1 MANRRMFSKIIIGTD
16 AFLSLPFGAQALYF
30 QLMCEADN
38 DGFVGN
44 PKRICRMIGASDSD
58 LEALLQKRFLLT
70 FPSGVVVIKHWYIHN
85 WLVQQ
90 YYRKTTYQEEL
101 ATLTF
106 DSKNA
111 YTEARCG
118 QNVDNSYKGITSS
131 DMQEK
136 CYVDNSHKHITNKNE
151 DARADDITNTTTSET
166 DSTQTNIADITDEK
180 QYDSK
185 PILYSENAVKPLRNH
200 SETTAQYNTTQYNIR
215 YDVEEK
221 DCECMNNACAHTRE
235 DLESHLKAL
244 NYEYYRATLACSD
257 TLKER
262 VPLFDRYLEI
272 LRTGKNYE
280 GEAEAFCALT
290 ENEFVTLFCRLWRDR
305 DEIRDKHAYVW
316 KSIITLNKQRK
327 EREKC

>member
-58 LEALLQKRFLLT
+58 LEALLQRRFLLT

-131 DMQEK
+131 EMQEK
-136 CYVDNSHKHITNKNE
+136 CYVDNLHKHITNKSE

-166 DSTQTNIADITDEK
+166 DSTQTNIAGITDEK

-200 SETTAQYNTTQYNIR
+200 SETTAQYNTIR
-215 YDVEEK
+215 YDLEEK

-244 NYEYYRATLACSD
+244 NYEYHRATLACSD

-262 VPLFDRYLEI
+262 VPLFDEYLEI
-272 LRTGKNYE
+272 LRTGRNYE

-290 ENEFVTLFCRLWRDR
+290 ENEFVTLFCRLWSGRGK
-305 DEIRDKHAYVW
+305 IQDKHAYVW

>member
-58 LEALLQKRFLLT
+58 LEALLQRRFLLT

-106 DSKNA
+106 DSKKA

-131 DMQEK
+131 EMQEK
-136 CYVDNSHKHITNKNE
+136 CYVDKSHKHITNKGE

-166 DSTQTNIADITDEK
+166 DSTQTNIAGVTDEK

-200 SETTAQYNTTQYNIR
+200 SETTAQYNTIR
-215 YDVEEK
+215 YDLEEK

-244 NYEYYRATLACSD
+244 NYEYHRATLACSD

-262 VPLFDRYLEI
+262 VPLFDEYLEI

-290 ENEFVTLFCRLWRDR
+290 ENEFVTLFCRLWSGR
-305 DEIRDKHAYVW
+305 DEIQDKHAYVW

>member
-1 MANRRMFSKIIIGTD
+1 MANKRMFSKTIISTD

-30 QLMCEADN
+30 QLMSEADN

-44 PKRICRMIGASDSD
+44 PKRICRMMGASDSD

-101 ATLTF
+101 AALTF
-106 DSKNA
+106 DNKNA
-111 YTEARCG
+111 YTEAPCG

-131 DMQEK
+131 EMQGK
-136 CYVDNSHKHITNKNE
+136 CYVDNLHKHITSESE
-151 DARADDITNTTTSET
+151 DTEANDITTATTVETNNAQTDIAIITSET
-166 DSTQTNIADITDEK
+166 QDN
-180 QYDSK
+180 SK
-185 PILYSENAVKPLRNH
+185 PTLYSETTVKPLRNH
-200 SETTAQYNTTQYNIR
+200 SETTAQYKTKLR

-221 DCECMNNACAHTRE
+221 DCESMNNACAHTRE
-235 DLESHLKAL
+235 DVESHLKAL
-244 NYEYYRATLACSD
+244 NYEYHRATLACSD
-257 TLKER
+257 TMKER
-262 VPLFDRYLEI
+262 VPLFDKYLEI

-290 ENEFVTLFCRLWRDR
+290 ENEFVTLFCRLWSGR
-305 DEIRDKHAYVW
+305 DEIQDAHAYVW
-316 KSIITLNKQRK
+316 KSIITLYKQRK

>member
-1 MANRRMFSKIIIGTD
+1 MANKRMFSKTIIGTD

-30 QLMCEADN
+30 QLMSEADN

-58 LEALLQKRFLLT
+58 LEALLQRRFLLT

-90 YYRKTTYQEEL
+90 YYHKTTYQEEL

-106 DSKNA
+106 DAKKA

-131 DMQEK
+131 EMQEK
-136 CYVDNSHKHITNKNE
+136 CYVDNSYKHITNEGE
-151 DARADDITNTTTSET
+151 DTKADGIANTTTGKT
-166 DSTQTNIADITDEK
+166 DNAQTDIADITDKE

-200 SETTAQYNTTQYNIR
+200 SETTAQYKIKLR
-215 YDVEEK
+215 YDLEEK
-221 DCECMNNACAHTRE
+221 DSECMNNACAHTRE
-235 DLESHLKAL
+235 DVESHLKAL
-244 NYEYYRATLACSD
+244 NYEYHRATLACSD

-262 VPLFDRYLEI
+262 VPLFDKYLEI

-290 ENEFVTLFCRLWRDR
+290 ENEFVTLFCRLWRGR
-305 DEIRDKHAYVW
+305 DEIQDAHAYVW
-316 KSIITLNKQRK
+316 KSIVTLNKQRK

>member
-1 MANRRMFSKIIIGTD
+1 MANKRMFSKTIIGTD

-30 QLMCEADN
+30 QLMSEADN

-44 PKRICRMIGASDSD
+44 PKRICRMMGASDSD
-58 LEALLQKRFLLT
+58 LEALLQRRFLLT
-70 FPSGVVVIKHWYIHN
+70 FPSGVVAIKHWYIHN
-85 WLVQQ
+85 WIVQQ

-106 DSKNA
+106 DAKKA

-131 DMQEK
+131 EMQEK
-136 CYVDNSHKHITNKNE
+136 CYVDNSHKHITNKSE
-151 DARADDITNTTTSET
+151 DARVDDITNTTTSKT

-200 SETTAQYNTTQYNIR
+200 SKTTAQYNTILR
-215 YDVEEK
+215 YDLEEK

-235 DLESHLKAL
+235 DVESHLKAL
-244 NYEYYRATLACSD
+244 NYEYHRATLACSD

-262 VPLFDRYLEI
+262 VPLFDKYLEI

-290 ENEFVTLFCRLWRDR
+290 EKEFVTLFCRLWSGR
-305 DEIRDKHAYVW
+305 DEIQDAHAYVW
-316 KSIITLNKQRK
+316 KSIVTLNKQRK